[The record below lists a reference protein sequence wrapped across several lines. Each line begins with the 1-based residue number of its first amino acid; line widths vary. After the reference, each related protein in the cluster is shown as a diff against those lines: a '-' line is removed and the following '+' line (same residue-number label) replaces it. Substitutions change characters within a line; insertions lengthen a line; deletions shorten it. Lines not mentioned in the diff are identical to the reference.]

1 MSLTV
6 LTDLDNT
13 LLSNDMERFLP
24 AYLKKLSSYLPEW
37 PAEKIIKELLAGT
50 NRMIAKNTPANTL
63 EQSFD
68 AVFYPGL
75 GADRADLQQKIDSF
89 YRDGFPTL
97 KGLSAPRPEAKSLAE
112 YLIRKKFTI
121 AIATNPLFPRTAIEQ
136 RLDWAGLSNERDS
149 FDLISSYERL
159 HFSKPNPAYY
169 AEILAQLGWPD
180 QPAVMIGDNLEEDIL
195 PATRLGLPAFWVNG
209 KDLAL
214 PYGLH
219 PLSSKGKLG
228 DVKPWLENIN
238 RQPVEMLFS
247 TPASVLAILKS
258 TPAAL
263 DTLTRKLNADQW
275 KQRPADNEWS
285 LTEITCHLRDV
296 DIEVNLPR
304 MKRVSSGENP
314 FVPGIVTD
322 VWAEERDYYH
332 QDGIEALASFIRAR
346 TELVELLDKLDDQS
360 WKLPARHTIFG
371 PTQLVELAA
380 FISTHD
386 RTHVHQASETIKRLA
401 AE

>member
-24 AYLKKLSSYLPEW
+24 AYLKKLSSYLPDW

-50 NRMIAKNTPANTL
+50 NRMIAKNSPANTL

-75 GADRADLQQKIDSF
+75 GADKADLQQQIDSF

-97 KGLSAPRPEAKSLAE
+97 KGLSAPRPETKTLVE
-112 YLIRKKFTI
+112 YLLRKKFTV
-121 AIATNPLFPRTAIEQ
+121 AIATNPLFPQTAIEQ
-136 RLDWAGLSNERDS
+136 RLDWAGLSNERYS
-149 FDLISSYERL
+149 FDLITSYEKL
-159 HFSKPNPAYY
+159 HFSKPNPAYF

-195 PATRLGLPAFWVNG
+195 PATKLGLPVFWVNEE
-209 KDLAL
+209 DFTL
-214 PYGLH
+214 PEGLH
-219 PLSSKGKLG
+219 PLSSKGSLA
-228 DVKPWLENIN
+228 DVKPWLKSIN
-238 RQPVEMLFS
+238 SQPVEMHFS
-247 TPASVLAILKS
+247 TPASILATLKS

-263 DTLTRKLNADQW
+263 DSLTSKLTTDQW
-275 KQRPADNEWS
+275 RQRPADNEWS
-285 LTEITCHLRDV
+285 LTELTCHLRDV

-304 MKRVSSGENP
+304 MQRVSSGENP

-332 QDGIEALASFIRAR
+332 QDGIEALASFIQAR
-346 TELVELLDKLDDQS
+346 TELVALLDRLDEES

-371 PTQLVELAA
+371 PTQLVELTG

-386 RTHVHQASETIKRLA
+386 RTHVHQATETIKRLA